1 MSNRIQE
8 IQAILE
14 NLPDSPERAD
24 LLIELAGLY
33 QSTDP
38 IQALAQAEK
47 ASQLSQRLQLS
58 QSLAS
63 ATRITGAIYEQLGD
77 YPRSV
82 SCGLQALAMYRELGD
97 AREAGRCLNN
107 IGLAYTRMGALGV
120 ALEHFQRALEILAG
134 SDDEMIRAY
143 VINNI
148 GLTFR
153 SLDDNEKALEHFQRS
168 LEILE
173 RVGDSR
179 NVAHALSNIALCMK
193 TLGDRQGAMEHLK
206 ESLAIRQQIGDRFS
220 QVHSWINIANL
231 HRDSGE
237 YNQSYECLMKA
248 MDLAVDGGNAV
259 MEVYVMTLLA
269 KLKNLTN
276 ELDTA
281 LEYAEH
287 ALPLAEKLG
296 DQNVLRSLYQEF
308 ADNHEARGDLA
319 GALQFRFR
327 YFGSLVEMLSSNIE
341 EYELHRFG
349 GESAADGGE
358 SLAAS
363 VREDQARSLR
373 LKAEN
378 VCREFNQMAEHA
390 LCLREAREEP
400 KSPPDHLGN
409 DDFPEIIIKFP
420 GAEREVLGRIWE
432 GLRRIRLRLK
442 RLAQGPGA
450 K

>member
-1 MSNRIQE
+1 VTSRIHE
-8 IQAILE
+8 ILE
-14 NLPDSPERAD
+14 SLASTPDSPERAG

-38 IQALAQAEK
+38 AQALAQAEK
-47 ASQLSQRLQLS
+47 AARLSERLRLR

-63 ATRITGAIYEQLGD
+63 ATRMAGAIHEQLGD
-77 YPRSV
+77 YPQSV
-82 SCGLQALAMYRELGD
+82 SCGLQALALYRELGD

-120 ALEHFQRALEILAG
+120 ALEHFRRALESLAG

-173 RVGDSR
+173 RAGDSR
-179 NVAHALSNIALCMK
+179 NVAHALSNIGLCLR
-193 TLGDRQGAMEHLK
+193 TLGDREGAMDRLK
-206 ESLAIRQQIGDRFS
+206 KSLAIRQQIGDRFS
-220 QVHSWINIANL
+220 QVHSWINIANI
-231 HRDSGE
+231 HRDTGE
-237 YNQSYECLMKA
+237 YGQSYDCLMRA
-248 MDLAVDGGNAV
+248 MDLAVDGGNAI

-269 KLKNLTN
+269 KLKNLSG

-281 LEYAEH
+281 LEYAEQ

-308 ADNHEARGDLA
+308 ADNHEARRDLS
-319 GALQFRFR
+319 GALLFRFR
-327 YFGSLVEMLSSNIE
+327 YFESLVELLSSNIE
-341 EYELHRFG
+341 EYELRRIG
-349 GESAADGGE
+349 GESPSDGGE
-358 SLAAS
+358 RLAAD
-363 VREDQARSLR
+363 VRADQARSLR
-373 LKAEN
+373 QKAEN

-390 LCLREAREEP
+390 LCLLEAREEP
-400 KSPPDHLGN
+400 QSPPDHLG
-409 DDFPEIIIKFP
+409 DDGFPGLIMKFPE
-420 GAEREVLGRIWE
+420 AEREGLSRIWE
-432 GLRRIRLRLK
+432 GLRRVRLRLK

-450 K
+450 N